1 MELFYGGGGR
11 SNPDFRFK
19 VRINKKTAGDVSH
32 MMEWCDNYP
41 TGDRGYFKRYYIDW
55 LAGRNNGV
63 DSEYVIFQFEWE
75 EPAIMF
81 ALTFGDSIT

>member
-19 VRINKKTAGDVSH
+19 VRIRKNSPDVNE
-32 MMEWCDNYP
+32 MMKWCDDYP
-41 TGDRGYFKRYYIDW
+41 TGDHAYFKRYYIDW
-55 LAGRNNGV
+55 RDGTKGY
-63 DSEYVIFQFEWE
+63 DGDYTTFQFEWE

-81 ALTFGDSIT
+81 ALKFGSA